1 MGKVYSLDTLEKRL
15 PQTIV
20 KQQKQISDL
29 RKKQIGWRGFL
40 PLPVRSS
47 DPPVT
52 KSGQFG
58 LYYNSGTGKVRKSY
72 NGGAWADT
80 TI

>member
-1 MGKVYSLDTLEKRL
+1 MGRPYSNDTLQDRFKNIINDL
-15 PQTIV
+15 QADV
-20 KQQKQISDL
+20 KALQKQQY
-29 RKKQIGWRGFL
+29 GWQGYI
-40 PLPVRSS
+40 PLVVRAT

-52 KSGQFG
+52 KTGQFG
-58 LYYNSGTGKVRKSY
+58 LYYNSATGKVRKSY